1 MARCMTAH
9 CSNCHPLRCEKQVSW
24 FVGNQK
30 AVLGITEGSG
40 RVDLDQKDEQRKAK
54 EDKLYGVCTC
64 TASLFVSRGRSWL
77 RGDKMGID

>member
-1 MARCMTAH
+1 MYNFT
-9 CSNCHPLRCEKQVSW
+9 LRQLRSAATCEKQVSW

-54 EDKLYGVCTC
+54 EDKLYGVRSQHVRALLRC
-64 TASLFVSRGRSWL
+64 LRVVVGRG
-77 RGDKMGID
+77 